1 MFFYNSNILK
11 GIKWKNI
18 SKSIKN
24 KKVMEKYFQVAIT
37 VRYGE
42 VLKRELRSLKN
53 TEDHYPKYL
62 ITMDMDL

>member
-1 MFFYNSNILK
+1 
-11 GIKWKNI
+11 
-18 SKSIKN
+18 
-24 KKVMEKYFQVAIT
+24 MEKYFQVAIT